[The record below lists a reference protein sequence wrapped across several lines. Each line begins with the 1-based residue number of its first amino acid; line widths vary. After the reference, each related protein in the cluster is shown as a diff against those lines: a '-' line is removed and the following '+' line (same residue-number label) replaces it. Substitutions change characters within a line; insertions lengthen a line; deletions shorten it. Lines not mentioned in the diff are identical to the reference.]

1 MYKKIFIPI
10 LISFLFSIDY
20 QSEIQPIFN
29 DNCTNCHGYPN
40 QYGNLI
46 LFSYDDLIESGTIV
60 AGDALSSSLYDR
72 ITRDESENGDMPP
85 AGSLQQSDISLIAQ
99 WIDEGALFEEVLD
112 VEGCTDQNAISCNEE
127 IDTIYFPECTTCS
140 DSDPCANY
148 YNENATVD
156 NGMCMYNDVPSYDEF
171 IITEI
176 EGGFNIDWSG
186 FSPPVAVLQYTL
198 QRCLDPDG
206 DTDGDGA
213 YEYENC
219 SMLIPPMTFNL
230 NTTYDDIDSVFELDD
245 YYAKYTLYVHYPN
258 NTYWGSANAYYVIES
273 EPSQCM
279 AGDVSGDGVINVVDV
294 ISSVNHIIGNSTLEG
309 DSFCAADLNGDGI
322 VNVTDIIS
330 LINIIL
336 S

>member
-10 LISFLFSIDY
+10 LISFLFSVDY
-20 QSEIQPIFN
+20 QTEIQPIF
-29 DNCTNCHGYPN
+29 DNNCGGCHLSNSQGGLNLSNYEN
-40 QYGNLI
+40 LMSTGVVIAGNA
-46 LFSYDDLIESGTIV
+46 E
-60 AGDALSSSLYDR
+60 ASSLYDR
-72 ITRDESENGDMPP
+72 ITREESEQGDMPP
-85 AGSLQQSDISLIAQ
+85 TGSLYQTNIDLISQ
-99 WIDEGALFEEVLD
+99 WINEGALFEEVLD
-112 VEGCTDQNAISCNEE
+112 VEGCTDQNAISCTEE

-140 DSDPCANY
+140 DSEPCANY
-148 YNENATVD
+148 FNENATVD

-171 IITEI
+171 IITQI
-176 EGGFNIDWSG
+176 EGGYNVDWSG
-186 FSPPVAVLQYTL
+186 FSPPVEVLQYTL

-206 DTDGDGA
+206 DTDGDGT

-230 NTTYDDIDSVFELDD
+230 NTAYDDIDSVFELDD

-258 NTYWGSANAYYVIES
+258 NTYWGSANAYYLLES

-279 AGDVSGDGVINVVDV
+279 AGDVNGDGVINVVDV

>member
-46 LFSYDDLIESGTIV
+46 LFSYDDLIESGTVV